1 MIELIKSALG
11 ALARW
16 ALAGFIPSA
25 VGLVVVLFV
34 YASSFGKWT
43 SVTSGLDATTLLA
56 ATAVF
61 GLAVVTASV
70 LIAFLLL
77 PVYRVL
83 EGYLLPTKLKRPLR
97 SRQLRQWH
105 RLRLISELEL
115 PLPDSRLH
123 LERLDYYPEDP
134 NDILPTRLGNAL
146 KRLELYGS
154 SRFGLDNQSMWYELL
169 SVAPQDLRK
178 DCEDT
183 RTQVDFFVSSIV
195 SLTLVAATS
204 FIIATQSTSRLGY
217 LVAVASAVLIPLAY
231 KAAVLFVLE
240 YRYAV
245 QAVVNTGRIPLATS
259 LGLEM
264 PAELGTERE
273 MWQAFVTLVAYQE
286 AIHQPEVL
294 NRHRKGHHPQSRRST
309 HHAPPRTPSRTRW
322 QSTSRQGQASA
333 VPGSGRGPR

>member
-11 ALARW
+11 SLARW

-25 VGLVVVLFV
+25 VGVLAVLFV
-34 YASSFGKWT
+34 YASSFDKWDSLAT
-43 SVTSGLDATTLLA
+43 GLDATTLLA

-70 LIAFLLL
+70 LLAFLLL

-83 EGYLLPTKLKRPLR
+83 EGYLLPRRLKRHLR
-97 SRQLRQWH
+97 QRQLRQWH
-105 RLRLISELEL
+105 RLRLTSELEM
-115 PLPDSRLH
+115 PVPDSRLH
-123 LERLDYYPEDP
+123 LERLEYFPEDP
-134 NDILPTRLGNAL
+134 SEILPTRLGNAL

-195 SLTLVAATS
+195 SLTLVAVGS
-204 FIIATQSTSRLGY
+204 LIIATQSSGLVGY
-217 LVAVASAVLIPLAY
+217 LVAAASVVLIPLAY
-231 KAAVLFVLE
+231 KAAVLAVLE

-245 QAVVNTGRIPLATS
+245 QALVNTGRIPLATS
-259 LGLEM
+259 LGLKM
-264 PAELGTERE
+264 PAELETERE

-286 AIHQPEVL
+286 AIHYPETL
-294 NRHRKGHHPQSRRST
+294 NRHRQGHRPKPVRSAADVAWG
-309 HHAPPRTPSRTRW
+309 APTRN
-322 QSTSRQGQASA
+322 
-333 VPGSGRGPR
+333 